1 MLVVQFSYHIYG
13 TDHKLITAVRFSI
26 QSDALLE
33 AKLVPSASFQ
43 ELKSIDFPTL
53 QRNTL

>member
-13 TDHKLITAVRFSI
+13 TDHKLITTGRFSI